1 MNEPLKGRVG
11 IAEPELAPIEL
22 ASPKEVRRVLV
33 SSFVGALIEWY
44 DFYVFGIASA
54 IVFNRIF
61 FPSFDPAVGT
71 LASFATLAVGF
82 FARPIGGAIWGHFG
96 DRIGRKRML
105 VLSIIVMGIGTT
117 VIGAL
122 PTYAQIGVAAP
133 IILVILRFLQGIA
146 AGGEWGGAV
155 LIAMEHSPK
164 RRGLSSS
171 FPQMGLTGGIL
182 LATGV
187 FALVAL
193 LPEDQLLSW
202 GWRLPFLFSAILIV
216 VGLWIRLGIHESPI
230 FLAAQKAAAAA
241 AAVAKTKESAP
252 IVQVFRHPKAL
263 IIAICLVIGPFAI
276 SSVYSTF
283 AASYGLLVGF
293 SASEM
298 STVVLFTA
306 AIGFVCQPI
315 FGALSDYW
323 GRRLV
328 VTIGLVVQAVSAFFM
343 FEQLNDHDL
352 GGVYITMGIIGV
364 GHAICYAPMAAWLGE
379 LFPTHLRYTGASLG
393 YQIAGSVGGLT
404 PLICSALLIAAGGA
418 PNTIY
423 VVLFSVFVNVIALVA
438 VLFARETSKDVLV

>member
-1 MNEPLKGRVG
+1 MNESPNGTVG
-11 IAEPELAPIEL
+11 VAEPDPQAVQL
-22 ASPKEVRRVLV
+22 ASPREVRRVLV

-54 IVFNRIF
+54 IVFGRIF
-61 FPSFDPAVGT
+61 FPAVDPAVGT
-71 LASFATLAVGF
+71 LAAFATLAVGF

-117 VIGAL
+117 IIGML

-133 IILVILRFLQGIA
+133 VILVILRFLQGIA

-230 FLAAQKAAAAA
+230 FLAAQKAAAGATGT
-241 AAVAKTKESAP
+241 VKQQAP
-252 IVQVFRHPKAL
+252 IIQVFRHPKAL
-263 IIAICLVIGPFAI
+263 IIAICLVVGPFAI

-293 SASEM
+293 NASQM

-323 GRRLV
+323 GRKLV

-343 FEQLNDHDL
+343 FEQLNAHSL
-352 GGVYITMGIIGV
+352 PGVYLTMGIIGV

-404 PLICSALLIAAGGA
+404 PLICSALLIAGGGA
-418 PNTIY
+418 PNTLY
-423 VVLFSVFVNVIALVA
+423 VVLFSVLVNVIALVA

>member
-1 MNEPLKGRVG
+1 MNETAGTTTGV
-11 IAEPELAPIEL
+11 IDPEGATVTV
-22 ASPKEVRRVLV
+22 STPKEIRRVLV

-54 IVFNRIF
+54 IVFPLVF
-61 FPSFDPAVGT
+61 FPEVAPGVGT

-105 VLSIIVMGIGTT
+105 VLSIILMGIGTT
-117 VIGAL
+117 IIGLL
-122 PTYAQIGVAAP
+122 PTYAQIGMGAP
-133 IILVILRFLQGIA
+133 IILVVLRFLQGIA

-164 RRGLSSS
+164 RRGFSSS

-193 LPEDQLLSW
+193 LPKDELLRW
-202 GWRLPFLFSAILIV
+202 GWRLPFLFSAVLVI

-230 FLAAQKAAAAA
+230 FLAAQKAAVTAT
-241 AAVAKTKESAP
+241 VKQKAP
-252 IVQVFRHPKAL
+252 ILEVLRRPKAL
-263 IIAICLVIGPFAI
+263 IISICLVVGPFAI

-283 AASYGLLVGF
+283 AAAYGLQVGF
-293 SASEM
+293 TASEM
-298 STVVLFTA
+298 SNVVLFTA
-306 AIGFVCQPI
+306 AIGFLGQPI
-315 FGALSDYW
+315 FGTLSDYW
-323 GRRLV
+323 GRKLV
-328 VTIGLVVQAVSAFFM
+328 VTIGLVIQAVSVFFM
-343 FEQLNDHDL
+343 LDQLNAHDL
-352 GGVYITMGIIGV
+352 GGVYVTMGLIGI
-364 GHAICYAPMAAWLGE
+364 GHSICYSPMAAWLGE

-404 PLICSALLIAAGGA
+404 PLICAALLLAAGGP

-423 VVLFSVFVNVIALVA
+423 VALFSVLVNVIALVA
-438 VLFARETSKDVLV
+438 VFFAKETYKDVL